1 MVAYLC
7 NNVHALLLTY
17 SVDCIASAG
26 LLIMHIHVTEE
37 VSCGAKK
44 KTSVGLSVFNS
55 SMHVLL
61 SNLEGNWIFVICLL
75 VTVTRC
81 ADMDLWL
88 LRVGIANKDIDD
100 TNSTEHPMI

>member
-1 MVAYLC
+1 MEPKRRRAW
-7 NNVHALLLTY
+7 
-17 SVDCIASAG
+17 ASQYF
-26 LLIMHIHVTEE
+26 H
-37 VSCGAKK
+37 
-44 KTSVGLSVFNS
+44 S

-75 VTVTRC
+75 VTVNTPC

-100 TNSTEHPMI
+100 TNSTEQPLI